1 MEKYIING
9 GERLEGEVIISG
21 AKNAVL
27 PIMAGTVLAEDECYI
42 NKVPNLRDVQVMKE
56 VLTFLG
62 GKIREEEELI
72 IDTKL
77 VNSCEIPESLMRK
90 MRATVFLM
98 GPLLARFGQVKIS
111 QPGGCSIGPRPIDL
125 HIRGLEALGV
135 EFTQKH
141 GSLEGKT
148 SGLVGNEIHL
158 DFPSVGA
165 TENIMM
171 AAVKAK
177 GETLIYNAARE
188 PEIIDLQNFL
198 NQLGGR
204 VRGAGTDVIKIQG
217 VKNLHSVEYRV
228 IPDRIEAGTFLVA
241 AAITRGDV
249 LIKDV
254 IPKHIEAVIAKL
266 HEAGV
271 EVEDRLDKIKVNGS
285 ERWKGVNI
293 KTLPYPGFATDM
305 QSQLMT
311 FLSLAEG
318 ASIITE
324 TIFENRLKHAD
335 ELRRMG
341 ANIKVEGN
349 SAIVRGVKE
358 LSGATVKATDLRAG
372 AALVLAGLA
381 AEGETKVE
389 NIYHIERGYENLTQK
404 LSKLGAKISRI
415 KEKGVEDVRR

>member
-1 MEKYIING
+1 VIEVSKYIING
-9 GERLEGEVIISG
+9 GRRLEGEVTISG

-27 PIMAGTVLAEDECYI
+27 PIMAGTILAEDECII
-42 NKVPNLRDVQVMKE
+42 NKIPNLRDVQVMKR
-56 VLTFLG
+56 VLATLG
-62 GKIREEEELI
+62 GKVSEEEDKLI

-90 MRATVFLM
+90 MRATVFFM
-98 GPLLARFGQVKIS
+98 GPLLARFGEVKIS

-125 HIRGLEALGV
+125 HKKGLEALGV
-135 EFTQKH
+135 EFEQKH
-141 GSLEGKT
+141 GLLEGRT
-148 SGLVGNEIHL
+148 TGLIGTEIHL

-177 GETLIYNAARE
+177 GQTLIYNAARE

-204 VRGAGTDVIKIQG
+204 VKGAGTDVIKIEG
-217 VKNLHSVEYRV
+217 VKELHSVDYRV

-241 AAITRGDV
+241 AAITKGDV

-266 HEAGV
+266 SEAG
-271 EVEDRLDKIKVNGS
+271 IKVDDRIDSVRVVGRDS
-285 ERWKGVNI
+285 WRGVNV

-311 FLSLAEG
+311 FLSIAKG
-318 ASIITE
+318 TSIITE

-341 ANIKVEGN
+341 ANIRVEGN
-349 SAIVRGVKE
+349 SAVVKGVRE

-381 AEGETKVE
+381 AEGRTEIEK
-389 NIYHIERGYENLTQK
+389 IYHVERGYEYLIQK
-404 LSKLGAKISRI
+404 LSNLGAMIS
-415 KEKGVEDVRR
+415 KVEEGE